1 MAQYNPMLDNL
12 QQKIEDY
19 NENVQST
26 IDRVANRQKLITIG
40 VVLINLLVLFLTNHF
55 LPDDRLDASKRLITF
70 LSNRELNIIITIV
83 SISVTLPAAALLG
96 RKKFHELKINEDVI
110 EPRMQYAGEWE
121 YKTTF
126 RMQSQDDGSE
136 EYKRCKDNM
145 DGYPEHGLCKWTQ
158 NIFELKIEYANTEA
172 SKPTDKTSKP
182 QISWQSSPI
191 SYDEN
196 EVRWS
201 FNGKI
206 WWKDEKNFAN
216 EFSGIEFYRV
226 RESDAQGRP
235 SYLEGRLIGTV
246 LVGEHFFVVDAVSSF
261 TRKG

>member
-12 QQKIEDY
+12 QRKIEDY
-19 NENVQST
+19 NKNVQST
-26 IDRVANRQKLITIG
+26 IEGVANRQKLITIS
-40 VVLINLLVLFLTNHF
+40 VVLINLLVLFLSNHF
-55 LPDDRLDASKRLITF
+55 LPDDSLDASKRLISF
-70 LSNRELNIIITIV
+70 LSNNELNVIITIV

-96 RKKFHELKINEDVI
+96 RKKFHELKIDEDVI
-110 EPRMQYAGEWE
+110 EPKMQYEGVWE
-121 YKTTF
+121 YMTTF
-126 RMQSQDDGSE
+126 RMQSPDDGSE
-136 EYKRCKDNM
+136 EYRRCKENM
-145 DGYPEHGLCKWTQ
+145 DNYPEHGFCKWTQ
-158 NIFELKIEYANTEA
+158 NIFELKIEYANTES
-172 SKPTDKTSKP
+172 SKTTDKAAQP

-191 SYDEN
+191 SYNEN

-206 WWKDEKNFAN
+206 WWKDEKNYAN

-226 RESDAQGRP
+226 RECDAQGCP